1 LRNPEC
7 YLMSKIIVGIIQWI
21 RNDYTSYHF
30 RFIAELVAWGI
41 SIGCSI
47 TMALTVPTPPL
58 LVLYPVW
65 ILGCTIYAWA
75 SWTRRSFGMLA
86 NYILLV
92 TIDTIGLIRM
102 LT

>member
-1 LRNPEC
+1 MNELLTPTFN
-7 YLMSKIIVGIIQWI
+7 WI
-21 RNDYTSYHF
+21 RDDFKSHRV
-30 RFIAELVAWGI
+30 RFVIELLAWAI

-58 LVLYPVW
+58 LALYPVW
-65 ILGCTIYAWA
+65 ILGCALYAWA
-75 SWTRRSFGMLA
+75 SWTRKSFGMLA

-92 TIDTIGLIRM
+92 SIDSVGLARM